1 MPSRL
6 VDGVLL
12 PMPLA
17 GHPALDFCNTRAG
30 WGSPAPKEYLHS
42 PRALALWCRQV
53 GLISE
58 ELTGQILVSQA
69 SVSEVSSAE
78 ASVGEAGQGLIGEA
92 AGSAGGDAALRR
104 ALVFRDAFY
113 RISLGGTAA
122 SDWELVSAEAAA
134 ARAVS
139 VLVPGPPATW
149 QLSPA
154 RLRLLDLSLPE
165 PSPSEGSP
173 SDGSR
178 SERTPADRA
187 GPGLARID
195 LLPLVIAGAAE
206 DLLTGPLAGTV
217 SACPGEGCGWLFSD
231 PRARRRWCTMAICG
245 NRAKARRHRTSAR
258 PDVSPDA

>member
-1 MPSRL
+1 
-6 VDGVLL
+6 
-12 PMPLA
+12 
-17 GHPALDFCNTRAG
+17 
-30 WGSPAPKEYLHS
+30 
-42 PRALALWCRQV
+42 
-53 GLISE
+53 
-58 ELTGQILVSQA
+58 
-69 SVSEVSSAE
+69 
-78 ASVGEAGQGLIGEA
+78 LIGEGVRA
-92 AGSAGGDAALRR
+92 AVHGGDAALRR
-104 ALVFRDAFY
+104 ALIFRDAFY

-139 VLVPGPPATW
+139 VLVPGTPATW

-154 RLRLLDLSLPE
+154 RLRLLDLSLPD

-173 SDGSR
+173 SEGSP
-178 SERTPADRA
+178 SGGSPSGRA
-187 GPGLARID
+187 LAARAVPGLALFD

>member
-1 MPSRL
+1 L
-6 VDGVLL
+6 VSQ
-12 PMPLA
+12 A
-17 GHPALDFCNTRAG
+17 
-30 WGSPAPKEYLHS
+30 S
-42 PRALALWCRQV
+42 
-53 GLISE
+53 
-58 ELTGQILVSQA
+58 VSQA

-78 ASVGEAGQGLIGEA
+78 ASVGEAGQALIGEA

-122 SDWELVSAEAAA
+122 SDWALVSAEAAA

-139 VLVPGPPATW
+139 VLVPGSPATW

-154 RLRLLDLSLPE
+154 RLGLLDLSLPE
-165 PSPSEGSP
+165 PSPSDASPSEGPSSDGSPSDGSPSDGSPSDGSPSDGSPSDGSPSDGSPSNGSPSNGSRSEGSP

-178 SERTPADRA
+178 SGPTPADRA
-187 GPGLARID
+187 GPGLALFD
-195 LLPLVIAGAAE
+195 PLPLVIAGAAE